1 MGPRLELHRPGGNSD
16 MDVIISGRNVELN
29 DEVREVV
36 EAKIGRLDR
45 FVRGIERAD
54 VVFQEEKNPRITE
67 KVDLEVT
74 LEGKG
79 HHVRCKVNGPDELS
93 AIDRAV
99 NKLEKQL
106 RKLKTK
112 LEKNKKHN
120 GAKVARVVEAPA
132 PAEVVEPE
140 EEAPA
145 EELEF
150 SAELD
155 LVEVPEAE
163 LVPIEL
169 VRRKTFEML
178 TMSPEDAVVRMQLLD
193 HSFYVFNNSETGRCS
208 VVYLREEGGAGLIN
222 SAG

>member
-1 MGPRLELHRPGGNSD
+1 

-29 DEVREVV
+29 DEVREIV

-79 HHVRCKVNGPDELS
+79 HHLRCKVNGPDELS

-120 GAKVARVVEAPA
+120 GAKVARMVEPPAPA
-132 PAEVVEPE
+132 PAGVPPASEAGEVT
-140 EEAPA
+140 AD
-145 EELEF
+145 ELEF
-150 SAELD
+150 SAD
-155 LVEVPEAE
+155 WTWWRCPK
-163 LVPIEL
+163 PSW
-169 VRRKTFEML
+169 
-178 TMSPEDAVVRMQLLD
+178 SPSNWCAARP
-193 HSFYVFNNSETGRCS
+193 SRC
-208 VVYLREEGGAGLIN
+208 
-222 SAG
+222 

>member
-1 MGPRLELHRPGGNSD
+1 

-29 DEVREVV
+29 DEVREIV

-45 FVRGIERAD
+45 FVRGLERAD
-54 VVFQEEKNPRITE
+54 VVFQEEKNPRIAD

-120 GAKVARVVEAPA
+120 GAKVARLVEPPAPVSVEAA
-132 PAEVVEPE
+132 PES
-140 EEAPA
+140 EAGS

-155 LVEVPEAE
+155 LVEVPDAE

-178 TMSPEDAVVRMQLLD
+178 TMTPEDAVVRMQLLD

>member
-1 MGPRLELHRPGGNSD
+1 

-120 GAKVARVVEAPA
+120 GAKVARAVEMPAPA
-132 PAEVVEPE
+132 PTAVPSEPE
-140 EEAPA
+140 AEPA

-155 LVEVPEAE
+155 LVEVPDAE

-193 HSFYVFNNSETGRCS
+193 HSFYVFNNAETGRCS